1 MSLLY
6 FYNFPIN
13 TKKKFSLI
21 NIIISFA
28 QRSFHFAS
36 VSTISFLLMSLEIS
50 ESLLQLRSLHTDLRD
65 AFIKLLRHISYTLPT
80 CCLWV
85 PSRNSC
91 CTIYFCIM
99 MASTTKITPQI
110 NPCQSLTA
118 SPFNHSFF
126 NQYWYAARYL
136 NKKSDWEPPLTKVA
150 AFDSSSKLSSSHAR
164 LLCRGSS
171 DFSGYSSSSIQ
182 LRFNPFCHSTS
193 NFANNNYSYS
203 NHVRFNN
210 GVKLL
215 PCCRCAS
222 LVSAA
227 TQRKKAAATLKFKLN
242 NSSNAHLS

>member
-1 MSLLY
+1 
-6 FYNFPIN
+6 
-13 TKKKFSLI
+13 
-21 NIIISFA
+21 
-28 QRSFHFAS
+28 
-36 VSTISFLLMSLEIS
+36 MSLEIS

-65 AFIKLLRHISYTLPT
+65 AFIKLLRHISCTLPT

-91 CTIYFCIM
+91 CTIYFYIM

-171 DFSGYSSSSIQ
+171 DFCGYSSSSIQ
-182 LRFNPFCHSTS
+182 LRFNIMCHSTLDFPIIIFLTATMPGLIMVWS
-193 NFANNNYSYS
+193 CC
-203 NHVRFNN
+203 HVVDVF
-210 GVKLL
+210 
-215 PCCRCAS
+215 CRCLPLLSAKRQQPHWS
-222 LVSAA
+222 LNWTTAA
-227 TQRKKAAATLKFKLN
+227 IHTYRSFGHQWCWM
-242 NSSNAHLS
+242 